1 MGEHSRIYLFI
12 SFVLKGELAK
22 ENGASEFIW
31 EEDPEARSKLW
42 HARHEWYYAGLAL
55 EPGKQVIHVHTSGFI
70 QEFDLGGNDCT

>member
-1 MGEHSRIYLFI
+1 MGEHSRNCLFI
-12 SFVLKGELAK
+12 FKGELAK

-70 QEFDLGGNDCT
+70 HLGGNDCA